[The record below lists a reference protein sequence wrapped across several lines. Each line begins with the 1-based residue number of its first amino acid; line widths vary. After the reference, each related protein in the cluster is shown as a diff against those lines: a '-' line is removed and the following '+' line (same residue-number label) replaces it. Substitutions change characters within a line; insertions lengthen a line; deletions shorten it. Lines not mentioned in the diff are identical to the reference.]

1 MKVRVGQLRRWYDNL
16 PLPDCRGRVFLVI
29 GGFKATFDDNEIWVH
44 YIIDGERDH
53 DDLRWVEERSEVI
66 SEAG

>member
-1 MKVRVGQLRRWYDNL
+1 MKVRAGQLRRWYDNL
-16 PLPDCRGRVFLVI
+16 PLPDYRGRVFLVI
-29 GGFKATFDDNEIWVH
+29 GEFKATFDDNEIWVH